1 MKNFRDL
8 NFEKLHQNR
17 TKHNVTVYISA
28 SEADPE
34 TKENQNRIKLKNKI
48 KTAGNMLMDKGFK
61 KQEAEMFLK
70 PAYDLI
76 EDSQLLR
83 NLWGGLILFLN
94 EKYFDYFNV
103 ENNWD
108 DAAYAGEEFYLS
120 PVIESAIKNRTFFVL
135 LINLSGV
142 QLYKADQ
149 FNIEEVNIEE
159 FVPEN
164 FEEAIGFDYKDR
176 LYQHVSAHTP
186 QGQTFY
192 HGHAEG
198 EEEKKEEVRRFLN
211 QVDKGL
217 MDFMR
222 NKKDPLLVASVDY
235 IFSAFREMTNYKFL
249 VDENISISPKESRM
263 VNLHEKGLK
272 IMEKIRQ
279 KELQEDIEKYQDI
292 KEKTDIIE
300 EIVLRALQ
308 GRISTLFVNKQETEW
323 GIVDEDSF
331 KVKVKDNSKPMDKEL
346 LNYAVI
352 NTYFTAGTIYFIEPE
367 AMPDTDAKLC
377 GIYRY

>member
-352 NTYFTAGTIYFIEPE
+352 NTYFTAGTIHFIEPE